1 MKEEIFTSLNEIF
14 RDLFDD
20 DGITLSDDTTAADID
35 GWDSLEHVNL
45 IVMVEKR
52 FSVKFSMDEI
62 LSLKSV
68 GDMADLIIRKTG
80 A

>member
-1 MKEEIFTSLNEIF
+1 MREEIFTSLNEIF

-68 GDMADLIIRKTG
+68 GDMADLIMRKTG